1 MPVDLSDMILRIS
14 LAFFSG
20 AILGLERETRGR
32 PAGLRTIVLVC
43 VASTLAAI
51 LSDNYYRSSF
61 SGAYQ
66 SDNWHPDP
74 ARLAAGILT
83 GIGFLGA
90 GVIIHQR
97 NWVRGV
103 TTASQIWFVT
113 ILGLCYG
120 SGELVL
126 GLLGFVV
133 SIITVYFLRKME
145 AMMKRDSF
153 AFLTVKADSNR
164 TTSSQI
170 ADFIHG
176 LDVHVKS
183 TELRR
188 DLHENSSTMIFS
200 LRYRRTEENGMLEKV
215 VNKVSTLPGII
226 SVHWK

>member
-1 MPVDLSDMILRIS
+1 MPVDLPEMLIRIG

-43 VASTLAAI
+43 VASSVAAI
-51 LSDNYYRSSF
+51 LSDNYYRGSF
-61 SGAYQ
+61 DGAYQ
-66 SDNWHPDP
+66 SNSWHPDP

-90 GVIIHQR
+90 GVIIQHE

-120 SGELVL
+120 SGQLIL
-126 GLLGFVV
+126 GLIGLIV
-133 SIITVYFLRKME
+133 SLITVYFLHKTE
-145 AMMKRDSF
+145 ALMRRNAY
-153 AFLTVKADSNR
+153 AFLTVNVTNDGATLKEITSLLTDMETRVKTMEMIRDLQEGR
-164 TTSSQI
+164 TT
-170 ADFIHG
+170 
-176 LDVHVKS
+176 LV
-183 TELRR
+183 
-188 DLHENSSTMIFS
+188 FS
-200 LRYRRTEENGMLEKV
+200 LRYQKVKEDWMPEKV
-215 VNKVSTLPGII
+215 IRAISSLRGIT